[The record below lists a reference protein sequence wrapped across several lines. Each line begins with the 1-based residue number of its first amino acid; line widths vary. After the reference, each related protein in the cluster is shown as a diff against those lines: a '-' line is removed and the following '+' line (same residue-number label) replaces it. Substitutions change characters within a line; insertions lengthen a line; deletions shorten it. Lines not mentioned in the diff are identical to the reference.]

1 MPLILLCAKRRRRR
15 ITLSLATLWWFISL
29 LPYFL
34 FSSQAAEQITDVERE
49 AFKKAFDEFDV
60 NKDGHITSSEL
71 KTVLKKLGQNP
82 TDQEIAEFIKVCDV
96 DKNGTIEFGEFCRYL
111 VSLRRKVRA
120 TVVAKYSTQG

>member
-1 MPLILLCAKRRRRR
+1 MPLILPACLPWATFIRR
-15 ITLSLATLWWFISL
+15 FVSL

-34 FSSQAAEQITDVERE
+34 LSSQAAEQITDVERE

-82 TDQEIAEFIKVCDV
+82 TDQEIADFIKACDV

-111 VSLRRKVRA
+111 VGLRRKVRA
-120 TVVAKYSTQG
+120 TAV